1 MLNVIPK
8 LEKGYEKVTKII
20 QAGGITTIADMEVC
34 IYKFIMVLCFKNCS
48 DLLTVNKNCSSD

>member
-1 MLNVIPK
+1 MT

-34 IYKFIMVLCFKNCS
+34 IYEFIMVLCFINCS
-48 DLLTVNKNCSSD
+48 DLL